1 MSKVSV
7 LIDSFQSKIKMLEQS
22 ISQATSQIEQWTKN
36 HAGLI
41 GMLQATKE
49 ALSDAEKVV
58 EVVAPDSSIAE
69 GLKVAENIVNVVDNL
84 ESSEPA
90 PADTEVPAAN

>member
-69 GLKVAENIVNVVDNL
+69 GLNVAENIVNVVDNL

-90 PADTEVPAAN
+90 PADSEVPAAN